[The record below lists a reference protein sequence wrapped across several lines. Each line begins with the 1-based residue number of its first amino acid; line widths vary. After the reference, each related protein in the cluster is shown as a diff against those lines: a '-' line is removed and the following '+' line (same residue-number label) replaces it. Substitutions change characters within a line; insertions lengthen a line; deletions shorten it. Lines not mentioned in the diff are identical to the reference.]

1 MLAVRWLH
9 GDSASSPA
17 MLYVVRCMSCTAWCI
32 SCTATRGRR
41 PSWSRRRRLRKS
53 RESGGSAQTHS
64 VRRVCAQLC
73 PTMRARPSVRPVR
86 RCEYSSTPS
95 PLLRPACPSV
105 RPNQRAPVAEASTLR
120 CISVYDVK
128 RESSS
133 LASQCRRRLP
143 AQRHSALLYRTSAP
157 SHRALLVP
165 LKPSLSHVARTRRC
179 AHGPDLL
186 TRSLSRTRECGAYR
200 RADRTRQVVL
210 VLVSCTTE
218 LQQVLSY
225 QRAAPVAPTRCTSS
239 TV

>member
-86 RCEYSSTPS
+86 RCEYSSTPY
-95 PLLRPACPSV
+95 PLLRPA
-105 RPNQRAPVAEASTLR
+105 A
-120 CISVYDVK
+120 
-128 RESSS
+128 
-133 LASQCRRRLP
+133 LP
-143 AQRHSALLYRTSAP
+143 SAP
-157 SHRALLVP
+157 SADVSTLVP
-165 LKPSLSHVARTRRC
+165 HPHCYGQPALPSAQTSVRLSLRLPRC
-179 AHGPDLL
+179 AVYLYTTL
-186 TRSLSRTRECGAYR
+186 SVSLRASPLNAVGDCQHNAIQPCCIARPLR
-200 RADRTRQVVL
+200 RIVHC
-210 VLVSCTTE
+210 SC
-218 LQQVLSY
+218 
-225 QRAAPVAPTRCTSS
+225 R
-239 TV
+239 